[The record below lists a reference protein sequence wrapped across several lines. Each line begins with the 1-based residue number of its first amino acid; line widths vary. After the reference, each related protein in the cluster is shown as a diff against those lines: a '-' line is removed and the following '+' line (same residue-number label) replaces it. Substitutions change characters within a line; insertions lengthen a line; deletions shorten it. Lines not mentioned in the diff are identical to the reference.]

1 MGSASS
7 TPTLSARAPDG
18 WWMSHKRYRY
28 YIFFA
33 IASGVLSLG
42 SLVLLLAVRA
52 LAQGSQAWTG
62 FQAMLGSP
70 AGLLLSVVVLV
81 PTCFFSLRWLRVG
94 VKIPQV
100 KLGPMPAPGAG
111 MLYVAH
117 FGGLV
122 AVSLLLILLLSGLVV

>member
-7 TPTLSARAPDG
+7 TPTLASRVPDG

-28 YIFFA
+28 YMLFA
-33 IASGVLSLG
+33 MASGILSLG
-42 SLVLLLAVRA
+42 SLVLLVAVSA
-52 LAQGSQAWTG
+52 LSKGSQAWAG
-62 FQAMLGSP
+62 FLAMLGSP

-81 PTCFFSLRWLRVG
+81 PTCFFAVRWLRVG

-117 FGGLV
+117 FGLLIG
-122 AVSLLLILLLSGLVV
+122 VSLLVILLLSGVVA